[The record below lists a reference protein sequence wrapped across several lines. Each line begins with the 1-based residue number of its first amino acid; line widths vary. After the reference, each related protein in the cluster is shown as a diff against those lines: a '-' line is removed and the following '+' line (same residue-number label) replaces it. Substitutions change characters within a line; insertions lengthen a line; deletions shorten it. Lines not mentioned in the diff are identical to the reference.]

1 VEDLAEVASARGG
14 ITRMHDGV
22 DLPVCT
28 LLDIQA
34 TQGAGEIG
42 TVMRQVMSRVKAARS
57 ADVTV
62 DLVLGLSYSEFMSVT
77 INVHA
82 AKTQFSKLLARVI
95 AGEEIIIAKAGKPVA
110 RLAPIGRQTAKK
122 RVPGIDKGKIWMSKD
137 FDVMTARELED
148 WYQTDNR
155 LK

>member
-1 VEDLAEVASARGG
+1 MSMSTG
-14 ITRMHDGV
+14 IPQISSEKLSVKWAWNCSTGFA
-22 DLPVCT
+22 PS
-28 LLDIQA
+28 
-34 TQGAGEIG
+34 
-42 TVMRQVMSRVKAARS
+42 TVMWQVMSRVKAARS
-57 ADVTV
+57 ADDTV
-62 DLVLGLSYSEFMSVT
+62 DLVLGLSYTPCMSVT

>member
-1 VEDLAEVASARGG
+1 MTV
-14 ITRMHDGV
+14 H
-22 DLPVCT
+22 
-28 LLDIQA
+28 
-34 TQGAGEIG
+34 G
-42 TVMRQVMSRVKAARS
+42 TVMWQVMSRVKAARS
-57 ADVTV
+57 ADDTV
-62 DLVLGLSYSEFMSVT
+62 DLVLGLSYTPCMSVT

-95 AGEEIIIAKAGKPVA
+95 AGEEIIIAKAGKPVG
-110 RLAPIGRQTAKK
+110 RLVPIGRQTAKK

>member
-1 VEDLAEVASARGG
+1 
-14 ITRMHDGV
+14 M
-22 DLPVCT
+22 
-28 LLDIQA
+28 
-34 TQGAGEIG
+34 
-42 TVMRQVMSRVKAARS
+42 
-57 ADVTV
+57 
-62 DLVLGLSYSEFMSVT
+62 DLVEGLSYIPAMPVT

-122 RVPGIDKGKIWMSKD
+122 RVAGIDRGKIRMSKD

-148 WYQTDNR
+148 WYRTDNR